1 MLIAAI
7 FIIDPFL
14 CLWLNLKHVIAN
26 RIDYVRIIVDRGMVK
41 VLGSSNA
48 TAMQHA
54 VRLVVVEM
62 RLRGRREVEFAV
74 HIEIRIVLDGI
85 HVCGRRGRECA
96 DCRPIVVEPFG
107 EVMR

>member
-1 MLIAAI
+1 M
-7 FIIDPFL
+7 
-14 CLWLNLKHVIAN
+14 IAN
-26 RIDYVRIIVDRGMVK
+26 RIDYVRIIVDRGMVKVLPPLSCCYVK